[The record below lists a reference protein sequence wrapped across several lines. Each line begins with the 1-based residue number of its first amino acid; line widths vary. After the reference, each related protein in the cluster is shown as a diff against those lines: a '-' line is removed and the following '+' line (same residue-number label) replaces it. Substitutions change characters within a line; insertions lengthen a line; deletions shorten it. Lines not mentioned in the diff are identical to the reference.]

1 MSAMM
6 NAMAAEHSYALD
18 VAWTGN
24 RGTGTS
30 GYRDYDRDHT
40 VTAPGKPPLRGSADP
55 AFRGEADRWNPEELL
70 VASLSQCHMLS
81 YLALA
86 VAEGVVVIGYT
97 DQPTGRMH
105 LNPDGSGQ
113 FTEVILAPKVLVA
126 DPSMVAAAERLH
138 ADAHDKCF
146 IARSVNFP
154 VEHRADITVAGAAR

>member
-1 MSAMM
+1 MSAKM
-6 NAMAAEHSYALD
+6 NGMAAEHSYALD

-30 GYRDYDRDHT
+30 GYRDYDREHT

-55 AFRGEADRWNPEELL
+55 AFRGDSDGWNPEELL
-70 VASLSQCHMLS
+70 VAALSQCHMLS

-86 VAEGVVVIGYT
+86 AAEGVVVSGYT
-97 DQPTGRMH
+97 DHPTGRMQ

-113 FTEVILAPKVLVA
+113 FTEVVLTPRVMVA

-138 ADAHDKCF
+138 ADAHGKCF

-154 VEHRADITVAGAAR
+154 VEHRADIVVRGAAR